1 MSSIIMKNMYVSKLL
16 LAGVIVKNGGYVRR
30 LLRQQVEKVENGSE
44 MTVLAAMPSSV
55 VRLLLVE

>member
-1 MSSIIMKNMYVSKLL
+1 MKNMDISKLL

-30 LLRQQVEKVENGSE
+30 LLRQQVEKVENSSE

>member
-1 MSSIIMKNMYVSKLL
+1 MYVSKLL
-16 LAGVIVKNGGYVRR
+16 LAGVIVKKGGYTCR
-30 LLRQQVEKVENGSE
+30 LLRQQVEKVENSSE